1 MDMTQPPSTPSSPAN
16 EPRFRS
22 GAVARMVGMPVTT
35 LRVWERRYHLGHAAT
50 TASGHR
56 MYAAH
61 DVERLALMKRLT
73 QMGHAIGSIASLDL
87 ETLQRVASTHATTR
101 AQAKAS
107 LVPAPHDGP
116 TRVIVLGAALAARLQ
131 RPRVQQALG
140 ARMEVIGTFDSLAD
154 VRRRAR
160 GLEADLLLVFEAS
173 LDEDQS
179 RPLANTAR
187 SLQGARVAV
196 VYDFMTLQARDAYR
210 REGIE
215 LLRGQDDDDALVAWL
230 DGMLGARAGGGD
242 RDDADASSGDAPVAW
257 GESLPVTPR
266 RYDDLTLTDFAGLST
281 TIACEC
287 PRHVAEIL
295 MLLSHFEDYSATCG
309 NRDPED
315 AKLHAYLQRVAG
327 ASRALFEQALERLA
341 VHEGLV
347 LRR

>member
-1 MDMTQPPSTPSSPAN
+1 MDMNQPPSSSAN

-35 LRVWERRYHLGHAAT
+35 LRVWERRYQLGRAAT

-56 MYAAH
+56 MYAAT

-101 AQAKAS
+101 AQAKSSPPIA
-107 LVPAPHDGP
+107 LHDGP
-116 TRVIVLGAALAARLQ
+116 SRVVVLGAALAARLQ
-131 RPRVQQALG
+131 RPRVHQAL
-140 ARMEVIGTFDSLAD
+140 AMHMNVVATFDSLTE

-160 GLEADLLLVFEAS
+160 GMEADLLLVSESS
-173 LDEDQS
+173 LHEDQA
-179 RPLANTAR
+179 RPLANAAR
-187 SLQGARVAV
+187 TLQGARVAV
-196 VYDFMTLQARDAYR
+196 VYGFTTQPAREAHR
-210 REGIE
+210 NEGIE
-215 LLRGQDDDDALVAWL
+215 LLRGQDDDEALVAWL
-230 DGMLGARAGGGD
+230 EGMVGQRPL
-242 RDDADASSGDAPVAW
+242 DDSEDAQSDAAAEAPVAW
-257 GESLPVTPR
+257 AESLPVTPR

-295 MLLSHFEDYSATCG
+295 MLLSHFEDYSATCST
-309 NRDPED
+309 RDPED

-341 VHEGLV
+341 VREGLV

>member
-1 MDMTQPPSTPSSPAN
+1 MDMTQPPSSPTN

-56 MYAAH
+56 LYAAA
-61 DVERLALMKRLT
+61 DVERLALVKRLT
-73 QMGHAIGSIASLDL
+73 QMGHAIGSIASLDIQ
-87 ETLQRVASTHATTR
+87 TLQRVASTHATTR

-107 LVPAPHDGP
+107 PSTAAHDGP
-116 TRVIVLGAALAARLQ
+116 ARVVVLGAALASRLQ
-131 RPRVQQALG
+131 RPRVHQTLG
-140 ARMEVIGTFDSLAD
+140 ARMDVIATFESLAE

-160 GLEADLLLVFEAS
+160 GLDADLLLVAEAS
-173 LDEDQS
+173 LHEDQA
-179 RPLANTAR
+179 RPLANAAR

-196 VYDFMTLQARDAYR
+196 IYDFMTLPARDAHR

-230 DGMLGARAGGGD
+230 EGLLGARS
-242 RDDADASSGDAPVAW
+242 RDDEGADGEASSSDAPVAW
-257 GESLPVTPR
+257 AESLPVTPR

-295 MLLSHFEDYSATCG
+295 MLLSHFEDYSATCSS
-309 NRDPED
+309 RDPED

-327 ASRALFEQALERLA
+327 ASRAIFEQAVERLA

-347 LRR
+347 LRG

>member
-1 MDMTQPPSTPSSPAN
+1 MDMTQPPSANAN

-56 MYAAH
+56 LYAAH

-101 AQAKAS
+101 AQAKAN
-107 LVPAPHDGP
+107 LTPAAHDGP
-116 TRVIVLGAALAARLQ
+116 VRVVVLGAALAARLQ
-131 RPRVQQALG
+131 RPRVHQALA
-140 ARMEVIGTFDSLAD
+140 ARMDVVATFDSLAD

-160 GLEADLLLVFEAS
+160 GLDAGLLLVAEAS
-173 LDEDQS
+173 LHEDQA
-179 RPLANTAR
+179 RPLANAAR

-196 VYDFMTLQARDAYR
+196 IYDFTTLQARDAHR

-215 LLRGQDDDDALVAWL
+215 LLRGQDDDEALVAWL
-230 DGMLGARAGGGD
+230 DGMLGARPEDGQGAI
-242 RDDADASSGDAPVAW
+242 DATSSDAPVAW
-257 GESLPVTPR
+257 AESLPVTPR

-281 TIACEC
+281 TLACEC

-309 NRDPED
+309 GRDPED
-315 AKLHAYLQRVAG
+315 AQLHVYLQRVAG

-341 VHEGLV
+341 VREGLV

>member
-1 MDMTQPPSTPSSPAN
+1 MDMTQPPSSSAN

-56 MYAAH
+56 LYAAH

-107 LVPAPHDGP
+107 PSPASHDGP
-116 TRVIVLGAALAARLQ
+116 TRVVVLGPALTARLQ
-131 RPRVQQALG
+131 RPRVHQALG
-140 ARMEVIGTFDSLAD
+140 ARLEVVETFESLPD

-160 GLEADLLLVFEAS
+160 GLDADLLLVSEAS
-173 LDEDQS
+173 LHEDQA
-179 RPLANTAR
+179 RPLANAAR

-196 VYDFMTLQARDAYR
+196 IYDFMTLQARDAYR

-215 LLRGQDDDDALVAWL
+215 LLRGQDDDEALVAWL
-230 DGMLGARAGGGD
+230 DGMLGARPGD
-242 RDDADASSGDAPVAW
+242 RDAATEDLSSEAPVAW
-257 GESLPVTPR
+257 AESLPVTPR
-266 RYDDLTLTDFAGLST
+266 RYDDLTLTDFAGLSS

-295 MLLSHFEDYSATCG
+295 MLLSHFEDYSATCSS
-309 NRDPED
+309 RDPED

-327 ASRALFEQALERLA
+327 ASRAIFEQALERVA